1 MILFKYFTAILLL
14 HVLILHRLTGLEQK
28 FTDSQSPFYNEI
40 LLQDFFISCYHLC
53 FRNWKIPYK
62 CFLLLISWTDLEIF
76 MLNIV
81 FVDSIKTGTPG
92 SHFGSTRSKVHGN
105 PNDEFKYGMNGFFL
119 CIYILNM

>member
-28 FTDSQSPFYNEI
+28 FTDSQSPFHNEI

-76 MLNIV
+76 MLTL
-81 FVDSIKTGTPG
+81 FVKLS
-92 SHFGSTRSKVHGN
+92 
-105 PNDEFKYGMNGFFL
+105 
-119 CIYILNM
+119 